1 MTATAQKR
9 KLRLKERSLKRKNK
23 GKVTEEREAIDFFSA
38 ENGHLRPSD
47 LGESS
52 SSFAGTEKIAFGERS
67 ERPPDLNQF
76 TAKFKTV
83 KTKAAESVEYNNDE
97 DDVASAEE
105 SESEEEEEVMTK
117 NMKNKK
123 RKARAALRRDD
134 MDGDDGLESIR
145 AAAADMPAMFNQQ
158 VKRQKPDGTQAG
170 AAGGKNAG
178 SSGGGVK
185 KPAERVGVKAQN
197 ELDALR
203 LKVQEAYRLIR
214 DKRRTQQA

>member
-23 GKVTEEREAIDFFSA
+23 GKVTEERETIDFFSA

-83 KTKAAESVEYNNDE
+83 KTKAVESVEYNNDE
-97 DDVASAEE
+97 DDVDSAEE
-105 SESEEEEEVMTK
+105 SENEVEEEEVMTK
-117 NMKNKK
+117 NMRNKK

-170 AAGGKNAG
+170 KNAG
-178 SSGGGVK
+178 SSGGLVK

-203 LKVQEAYRLIR
+203 LKVQEAYKLIR